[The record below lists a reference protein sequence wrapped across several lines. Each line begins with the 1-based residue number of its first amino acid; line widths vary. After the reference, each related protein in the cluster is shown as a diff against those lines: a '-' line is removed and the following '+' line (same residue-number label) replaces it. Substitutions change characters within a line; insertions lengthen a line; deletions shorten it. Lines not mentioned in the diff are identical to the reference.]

1 MGRGESDHS
10 NRTKNAESILDHLT
24 SHATGSTLGYVILLI
39 LYIAATLIV
48 NATAGSH
55 KEIVI
60 AGAPIGEYTFAGVF
74 SALSNICILLL
85 VANHGKIGFY
95 TALIA
100 VLAQLPPMFFGVLV
114 RHNFSSIPGF
124 FTSIFTLIAVF
135 TLNSSNKK
143 AEKYQ
148 EKIREQAVK
157 DSLTGLPNRFAC
169 EVVLNGLIESG
180 VRVALVIA
188 DLKNFKSINDTM
200 GHETGNSVLFTVG
213 KRLKEAAESSENG
226 DFVARMGGDE
236 FAVVIQGY
244 GTDEELREA
253 VKKYAAVLEKRLT
266 LDNIDYFLSACFGYA
281 EFPFDTEKAD
291 TLYTY
296 ADAAMYEAKQ
306 PGSTETILRFAPE
319 MLRLEQSMEIEQK
332 VRAALDNDTIFF
344 ALQPQFD
351 LSHRLRGFEA
361 LARMKD
367 ADGNFISPGVFIPAA
382 ERAGMID
389 KVDLSVF
396 RKSAAFFGMLI
407 GKTGLDITLSIN
419 VSVRHLM
426 KNGFLDEI
434 KAILDSCGVPASQL
448 EIEITESVMIESA
461 EKALQCI
468 SSIHDMGMK
477 IAIDDFGT
485 GYSSLSYLNS
495 FPADLLKIDKS
506 FIDKMNST
514 DKSKQYVAAMISIG
528 HIMNF
533 KVISEGVE
541 QPEQLETL
549 REIGCDYIQGFIW
562 GKPLTPED
570 AEKVTLEAAKE
581 KAG

>member
-55 KEIVI
+55 KEIII

-85 VANHGKIGFY
+85 VANHGKLGFY

-100 VLAQLPPMFFGVLV
+100 VLAQLPPMFFGILV

-180 VRVALVIA
+180 VRFALVIA

-367 ADGNFISPGVFIPAA
+367 ADGNLISPGVFIPAA

>member
-55 KEIVI
+55 KEIII

-85 VANHGKIGFY
+85 VANHGKLGFY

-100 VLAQLPPMFFGVLV
+100 VLAQLPPMFFGILV

-180 VRVALVIA
+180 VRFALVIA

-367 ADGNFISPGVFIPAA
+367 ADGNLISPGVFIPAA

-549 REIGCDYIQGFIW
+549 REIDCDYIQGFIW

>member
-74 SALSNICILLL
+74 SAISNICILLL
-85 VANHGKIGFY
+85 VANHGKLGFY

-100 VLAQLPPMFFGVLV
+100 VLAQLPPMFFGILI

-124 FTSIFTLIAVF
+124 FISIFTLIAVF

-180 VRVALVIA
+180 VRFALVIA

-226 DFVARMGGDE
+226 DFIARMGGDE

-389 KVDLSVF
+389 KVDLCVF

-570 AEKVTLEAAKE
+570 AEKVTLEAAK
-581 KAG
+581 AG

>member
-180 VRVALVIA
+180 VRFALVIA

>member
-55 KEIVI
+55 KEIII
-60 AGAPIGEYTFAGVF
+60 AGAPVGEYTFAGVF

-85 VANHGKIGFY
+85 VANHGKLGFY

-100 VLAQLPPMFFGVLV
+100 VLAQLPPMFFGILA
-114 RHNFSSIPGF
+114 RRNFSSIPGF

-180 VRVALVIA
+180 VRFALVIA

>member
-60 AGAPIGEYTFAGVF
+60 AGAPVGEYTFAGVF

-85 VANHGKIGFY
+85 VANHGKLGFY

-100 VLAQLPPMFFGVLV
+100 VLAQLPPMFFGILV

-124 FTSIFTLIAVF
+124 FISIFTLIAVF

-180 VRVALVIA
+180 VRFALVIA

-226 DFVARMGGDE
+226 DFIARMGGDE

>member
-74 SALSNICILLL
+74 SAISNICILLL
-85 VANHGKIGFY
+85 VANHGKLGFY

-100 VLAQLPPMFFGVLV
+100 VLAQLPPMFFGILI

-124 FTSIFTLIAVF
+124 FISIFTLIAVF

-180 VRVALVIA
+180 VRFALVIA

-226 DFVARMGGDE
+226 DFIARMGGDE

>member
-39 LYIAATLIV
+39 LYIAATLII
-48 NATAGSH
+48 NTTAGSH
-55 KEIVI
+55 KEIII

-74 SALSNICILLL
+74 SAISNICILLL
-85 VANHGKIGFY
+85 VANHGKLGFY

-100 VLAQLPPMFFGVLV
+100 VLAQLPPMFFGILV

-124 FTSIFTLIAVF
+124 FISIFTLIAVF

-180 VRVALVIA
+180 VRFALVIA

-226 DFVARMGGDE
+226 DFIARMGGDE

-389 KVDLSVF
+389 KVDLCVF

-570 AEKVTLEAAKE
+570 AEKVTLEAAKA